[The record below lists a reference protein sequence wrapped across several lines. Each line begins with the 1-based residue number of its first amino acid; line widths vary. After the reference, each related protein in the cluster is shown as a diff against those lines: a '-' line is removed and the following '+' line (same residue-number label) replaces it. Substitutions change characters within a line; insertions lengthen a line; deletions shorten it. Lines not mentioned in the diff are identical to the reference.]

1 MDTPPPSIFNDVI
14 GPVMRGPSSSHCAA
28 ALRIGRIARDL
39 MGGRIDSVLVRYDS
53 AGSLAHTHRS
63 QGSDMGLCAGLLGWD
78 ATDERMVDSETALVA
93 AGVALRIEVV
103 DLADPH
109 PNTYRLELVGG
120 GERHELVAI
129 STGGGMIQ
137 VIELDGARVAMH
149 GDCHYALIFLE
160 NGHAAAAEL
169 AGYLRQAAG
178 AHEVLVHVAPSGLF
192 VEARGRQPLAKAA
205 ASAVRAGFPVRSVRQ
220 IAPVLPV
227 LAGAATEVPFRTAA
241 EMLAYN
247 EPKGL
252 KAWELAVRYEM
263 ARGDLAEAGVVS
275 LMAGLVRVMAGSVA
289 AGLRGTEYADRILGA
304 QAARYEANAAAG
316 RLLDAGML
324 NRMIAYVTAVMEAK
338 SALQVVVAAPTA
350 GSCGGLPG
358 ACLGAVDA
366 MGLGEDAAVR
376 AMLAAGLVGVFIAG
390 QATFAAELAG
400 CQAECGAG
408 SAMAAAALVEL
419 AGGSAEQAVGA
430 AAMALQNLLG
440 MVCDPVANRVEVPC
454 LGKNV
459 LAAANALACA
469 NMALSGFDVV
479 VPLDEV
485 IQAMAEVGRCLPAS
499 LRCTGL
505 GGLSVTP
512 AARAAERRLAARS
525 RTTADR

>member
-1 MDTPPPSIFNDVI
+1 MGPSPPCPSVFNDVI

-39 MGGRIDSVLVRYDS
+39 MSGRIDSVRVRYDS

-63 QGSDMGLCAGLLGWD
+63 QGSDMGLCAGLLGWE
-78 ATDERMVDSETALVA
+78 ATDERMVDAQTALA
-93 AGVALRIEVV
+93 ATGVDLRIEIA
-103 DLADPH
+103 DLGAPH
-109 PNTYRLELVGG
+109 PNTYRLELAGG

-129 STGGGMIQ
+129 STGGGMIEVTQ
-137 VIELDGARVAMH
+137 LDGAQVAMH
-149 GDCHYALIFLE
+149 GDWHYALLFLE
-160 NGHAAAAEL
+160 GEPDRAAEL
-169 AGYLRQAAG
+169 AEYVQRATAG
-178 AHEVLVHVAPSGLF
+178 NKVLVHHTGRGAP
-192 VEARGRQPLAKAA
+192 VEVRGRLPLSDAVE
-205 ASAVRAGFPVRSVRQ
+205 SEVRAGFPVRSVRR

-227 LAGAATEVPFRTAA
+227 LAGSATEVPFRTAA

-247 EPKGL
+247 KGL
-252 KAWELAVRYEM
+252 ERSAWELAVRYEA
-263 ARGDLAEAGVVS
+263 ARGAMVEADVVAMMTRHIRI
-275 LMAGLVRVMAGSVA
+275 MAASVA
-289 AGLRGTEYADRILGA
+289 GGLRGTDYADRILGT
-304 QAARYEANAAAG
+304 QAARYQAQAAAG

-324 NRMIAYVTAVMEAK
+324 NRMIAYITALMEAK
-338 SALQVVVAAPTA
+338 SALKVIVAAPTA

-358 ACLGAVDA
+358 ACLGAADA
-366 MGLGEDAAVR
+366 MRLPEDAKVR
-376 AMLAAGLVGVFIAG
+376 AMLAAGLIGVFIAG

-419 AGGSAEQAVGA
+419 AGGTAGQAVDA
-430 AAMALQNLLG
+430 ASMALQNLLG
-440 MVCDPVANRVEVPC
+440 MICDPVANRVEVPC

-485 IQAMAEVGRCLPAS
+485 IQAMAEVGRSLPAS

-505 GGLSVTP
+505 GGLSITP
-512 AARAAERRLAARS
+512 AARAVERRLVGK
-525 RTTADR
+525 